1 MDMQNVIF
9 KQVPLIKKLFTLSE
23 IRIIVCS
30 LTTAHRNT
38 HSSNLFQKLLQ
49 YIAIILLRFKNILE
63 GATRC
68 ESPASFQYFNILFI
82 LNVPLV
88 CTVC

>member
-1 MDMQNVIF
+1 MDIQSASDKEAVHSFGN
-9 KQVPLIKKLFTLSE
+9 KDNS
-23 IRIIVCS
+23 VCS
-30 LTTAHRNT
+30 VSSAHRNT
-38 HSSNLFQKLLQ
+38 HSSNFFKKLLQ

-68 ESPASFQYFNILFI
+68 ESPASFQYFNIFLFI

-88 CTVC
+88 CIVC